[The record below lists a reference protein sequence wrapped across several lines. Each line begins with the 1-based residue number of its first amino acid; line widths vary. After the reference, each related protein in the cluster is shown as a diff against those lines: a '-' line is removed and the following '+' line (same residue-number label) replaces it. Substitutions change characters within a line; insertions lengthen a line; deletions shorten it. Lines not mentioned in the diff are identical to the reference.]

1 MLHFA
6 TLFCKHAVSS
16 NFCKIKVVEQQKN
29 VSISL
34 KKETKQWKE
43 SERIGK
49 GMIFYEVNLTF
60 PLSIKN
66 LNKG

>member
-29 VSISL
+29 VSISP
-34 KKETKQWKE
+34 KKETKQYKE
-43 SERIGK
+43 
-49 GMIFYEVNLTF
+49 M
-60 PLSIKN
+60 
-66 LNKG
+66 